1 MWLELCDLITKNVI
15 TVSEKSSSF
24 SKETNDNN
32 INVSTVLRTAIKKFT
47 DEVGKLWAS
56 LADYYIRRGLFEKAR
71 DIYEEGLES
80 VMTVRDF
87 SLIFDAYAAFEE
99 HVLSS
104 KMENDEDVLQ
114 NVNVGHKGAVAKFG
128 KELDKIDR
136 KLEVVREK
144 KKSFEKMLTDAKE
157 EASEL
162 ERKENVIIKAIKNAL
177 KVR

>member
-1 MWLELCDLITKNVI
+1 MIKLKHILSEQAISINGLFRNKKDIANKRQKAWDRYVSLMQKSRGMEMKLRYMEEDLIRQRDQVM
-15 TVSEKSSSF
+15 SE
-24 SKETNDNN
+24 
-32 INVSTVLRTAIKKFT
+32 
-47 DEVGKLWAS
+47 
-56 LADYYIRRGLFEKAR
+56 
-71 DIYEEGLES
+71 
-80 VMTVRDF
+80 
-87 SLIFDAYAAFEE
+87 
-99 HVLSS
+99 
-104 KMENDEDVLQ
+104 MENDEDVLQ